1 MGQER
6 RAKNGEGDENMKLEI
21 SGYLLV
27 ALSERA
33 ISAAYEIVVV
43 LLHTAGTEKPL
54 IYSLLKR

>member
-1 MGQER
+1 
-6 RAKNGEGDENMKLEI
+6 MKLEI

-54 IYSLLKR
+54 IYSLLFPCILS